1 MKMLGSCSGFSCRYA
16 VPKLSHRPLSLW
28 HLRLLHS
35 LCCFSMGEET
45 TRNAH
50 EKVALPH
57 TQETGDLE
65 MAMEA
70 FSKSTVLNPSRE
82 ESWLNL
88 AYIQR
93 VEAPSSAVA
102 ACMGALKANP
112 KSHRAYTLLGDAMS
126 LAGRHDAALQAYS
139 AAIKAGPAGA
149 ASGAHYGLVKALL
162 ADGNL
167 DSARLAAERG
177 VKACPDQALAH
188 VGLGLALLE
197 LGRNKDALRSL
208 DKAISID
215 GSIGD
220 AHNAMGVVL
229 RREGKSAAAE
239 ESYGKA
245 AELMPNSAE
254 PYYNMAVL
262 QTVGLTGNVS
272 PVLAPFPWSPLVTFG
287 GRLEKSN
294 RGAAAR
300 N

>member
-1 MKMLGSCSGFSCRYA
+1 
-16 VPKLSHRPLSLW
+16 
-28 HLRLLHS
+28 
-35 LCCFSMGEET
+35 MGEET
-45 TRNAH
+45 TRNSH
-50 EKVALPH
+50 EKSSPH

-139 AAIKAGPAGA
+139 AAIKAEPTGA

-162 ADGNL
+162 ADGSL

-188 VGLGLALLE
+188 IGLGLALLE

-262 QTVGLTGNVS
+262 QTVGLTGNVP
-272 PVLAPFPWSPLVTFG
+272 PVLAPFPLVA
-287 GRLEKSN
+287 LCN
-294 RGAAAR
+294 L
-300 N
+300 